1 MLSSGRTVRW
11 MLSGAGYLCRTAGY
25 LYTRLGW
32 FQPHVHASSLPLCH
46 GPFCHSLH
54 ALYATCAG
62 HVLPHLSA
70 RYAHPH
76 SHPAAP
82 PWFFLGAYRWLS
94 LSTDGGPHPFRA
106 CKCVT
111 VTCAHESILFPHLE
125 RQGGNRPSCAER
137 CRAPSH
143 KPRSSSGRGGTAPS
157 ESAPGATRPAQV
169 PQLER
174 PRRAYPPVSAPQV
187 RHGTWY
193 PSQHV
198 LLPGASFWLR
208 PRARRTAGA
217 RSHTHTLRHPWACQC
232 GTPVHLF
239 HARLYLP

>member
-1 MLSSGRTVRW
+1 MDHFVLVYMLSTLHVPG
-11 MLSGAGYLCRTAGY
+11 MCYLIFLPVMHTRTAIQ
-25 LYTRLGW
+25 L
-32 FQPHVHASSLPLCH
+32 
-46 GPFCHSLH
+46 LH
-54 ALYATCAG
+54 RG
-62 HVLPHLSA
+62 SFSEH
-70 RYAHPH
+70 
-76 SHPAAP
+76 
-82 PWFFLGAYRWLS
+82 RWLS
-94 LSTDGGPHPFRA
+94 LSTVGGPHPFRA

>member
-1 MLSSGRTVRW
+1 

-32 FQPHVHASSLPLCH
+32 FQPHVHASSLPLCAGCH

-54 ALYATCAG
+54 ALYAACAG

-70 RYAHPH
+70 RYAHPY

-94 LSTDGGPHPFRA
+94 LSTVGGPHPFCA

-111 VTCAHESILFPHLE
+111 VTCAHESTLFPHLE

-198 LLPGASFWLR
+198 LLPGASFWL
-208 PRARRTAGA
+208 
-217 RSHTHTLRHPWACQC
+217 THTLTH
-232 GTPVHLF
+232 
-239 HARLYLP
+239 